1 MVTPGGREVLTGKGL
16 DGLYPDLG
24 SCRVVLRTVT
34 RVLCV
39 SHLSKL
45 YDREHS
51 LRATLP
57 AAITHWFAALEA
69 RLSNGLSGTL
79 LARV

>member
-1 MVTPGGREVLTGKGL
+1 MLH
-16 DGLYPDLG
+16 
-24 SCRVVLRTVT
+24 TVT

-45 YDREHS
+45 YYRERP

-57 AAITHWFAALEA
+57 AGITRWFAALEA